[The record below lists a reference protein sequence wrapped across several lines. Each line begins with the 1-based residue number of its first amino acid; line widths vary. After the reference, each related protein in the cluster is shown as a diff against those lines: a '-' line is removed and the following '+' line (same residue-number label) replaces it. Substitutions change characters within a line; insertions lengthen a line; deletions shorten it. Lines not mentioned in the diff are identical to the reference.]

1 MFDLRLLNHFDA
13 VYRHRNFSKAAEE
26 IGLSQSALTK
36 SIKVLEASWGVDLFS
51 RTTRSVM
58 PTEAGHRLK
67 AAGDDLLAHAEMVK
81 TETLGGERVLR
92 VMTGAAVLETFVHKA
107 VAQYRQNYPNTRLI
121 IHAMPPRA
129 AIEELMRNRAHL
141 LLYHSYTVGA
151 FPHEQR
157 LKTEEVYKAPF
168 YILSRKDHPILDID
182 LTLDAALA
190 FEWAVVNMDPM
201 FLKKLPKATQ
211 SLVEQ
216 HEFPKYSLLSI
227 SACIELVRSSN
238 VLSIVPEAAIEYLSD
253 RDQFVLTKM
262 PVELNFRVSAV
273 TLNEGWEEPMVKQFI
288 KICNEI

>member
-1 MFDLRLLNHFDA
+1 
-13 VYRHRNFSKAAEE
+13 SK
-26 IGLSQSALTK
+26 
-36 SIKVLEASWGVDLFS
+36 
-51 RTTRSVM
+51 
-58 PTEAGHRLK
+58 
-67 AAGDDLLAHAEMVK
+67 
-81 TETLGGERVLR
+81 
-92 VMTGAAVLETFVHKA
+92 
-107 VAQYRQNYPNTRLI
+107 NTRFWN
-121 IHAMPPRA
+121 A
-129 AIEELMRNRAHL
+129 
-141 LLYHSYTVGA
+141 GG
-151 FPHEQR
+151 
-157 LKTEEVYKAPF
+157 
-168 YILSRKDHPILDID
+168 ID

-216 HEFPKYSLLSI
+216 HEFPKYSLLSV

-273 TLNEGWEEPMVKQFI
+273 TLNEGWEERMVKQFI